1 MSHVNNEEDV
11 ESDEWLVVERLVD
24 LALPVVVQPHPA
36 VGHHAHKHAER
47 GADQVHKVTEEGDG
61 YGSAR

>member
-11 ESDEWLVVERLVD
+11 ESDEWLVD
-24 LALPVVVQPHPA
+24 LAALPVVVQPHPA